1 MLTILIAIIF
11 AILVVV
17 AILGLFVK
25 GVAIALVYLDAI
37 ICVAVVVLIVV
48 YFINKRKDSK

>member
-25 GVAIALVYLDAI
+25 GVAITLVYLDAI
-37 ICVAVVVLIVV
+37 ICVAAILIVV

>member
-37 ICVAVVVLIVV
+37 ICAAVVVLIVV